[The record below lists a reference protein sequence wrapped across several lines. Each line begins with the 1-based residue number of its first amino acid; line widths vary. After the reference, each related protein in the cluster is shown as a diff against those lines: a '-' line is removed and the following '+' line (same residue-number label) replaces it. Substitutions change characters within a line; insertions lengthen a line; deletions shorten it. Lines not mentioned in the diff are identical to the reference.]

1 MSKALGWY
9 ARSYKVEIMG
19 SKDPLAQLEARKLST
34 KDLLKDLLDKIKG
47 FNCKITVKEPLK
59 NTKKMKA

>member
-9 ARSYKVEIMG
+9 ARSYKAEIMG
-19 SKDPLAQLEARKLST
+19 SKDPLAQLEARKLSI
-34 KDLLKDLLDKIKG
+34 KDLLKDLLDEIKG

-59 NTKKMKA
+59 NKKKMKA